1 MGMNETDMIQ
11 EKEDSPE
18 LWKEPIPIS
27 HGDCGFKSEE
37 EARENLGI
45 LKDTETWKEFQKAFD
60 DLNKSTPASETIV
73 MDSLP
78 DLMETF
84 EKEKTIEKLNDHFN
98 DTFQPRNRAE
108 RRALEKATRRQQAKK
123 KKMYVDNIKEAAQK
137 LAYIN
142 MIEKVRELN
151 KQIEEEGEIENEAA
165 N

>member
-1 MGMNETDMIQ
+1 MMNELIT
-11 EKEDSPE
+11 ETKPKEDSPE
-18 LWKEPIPIS
+18 LWKEPIPIR

-37 EARENLGI
+37 EARKNLGI
-45 LKDTETWKEFQKAFD
+45 LKDTETIA
-60 DLNKSTPASETIV
+60 

-78 DLMETF
+78 DLMEAF
-84 EKEKTIEKLNDHFN
+84 EKEKTSEKLNDHFN

>member
-1 MGMNETDMIQ
+1 MLLDNNEAVMNEILQ
-11 EKEDSPE
+11 EP
-18 LWKEPIPIS
+18 
-27 HGDCGFKSEE
+27 
-37 EARENLGI
+37 
-45 LKDTETWKEFQKAFD
+45 
-60 DLNKSTPASETIV
+60 
-73 MDSLP
+73 LP
-78 DLMETF
+78 DLTEAF
-84 EKEKTIEKLNDHFN
+84 EKEKTIERLNDHFN